1 MEFQK
6 LHLVVYG
13 LLVAVS
19 LSSCYPDEIDETDD
33 LDVVVTQYDEDFNFD
48 TKQYYL
54 LPDTVTVI
62 TDNESYEKSQQELA
76 LDATILD
83 EIDDQ
88 MQEAGYM
95 KLAPADT
102 SDATKMQQ
110 AVIMLAS
117 RSTVAYTNYYFDY
130 YYSGRRYWN
139 WYYGFDYYY
148 PGYYYNYH
156 YPWGYPATYSYSYA
170 VGTVI
175 IEMVDPIN
183 PFTVDED
190 NREVSYEVR
199 WLAILNGL
207 AEMSYENT
215 EKRVTAGII
224 QAFNQSP
231 YLY

>member
-1 MEFQK
+1 MEFKK
-6 LHLVVYG
+6 LQLVLFG
-13 LLVAVS
+13 LVIAIG

-33 LDVVVTQYDEDFNFD
+33 LDAVVTQHDKDFNFD

-62 TDNESYEKSQQELA
+62 TDNPAYEKSQQELA

-88 MQEAGYM
+88 MQEAGYT

-102 SDATKMQQ
+102 SDAMKMEQ

-156 YPWGYPATYSYSYA
+156 YPWGYPATYANSYA

-175 IEMVDPIN
+175 IEMVDPVD
-183 PFTVDED
+183 PFTVDE
-190 NREVSYEVR
+190 NNQEVSYEVR

-207 AEMSYENT
+207 AEPSYENT
-215 EKRVTAGII
+215 EKRVTNGIM

-231 YLY
+231 YL